1 MDTATLKQ
9 LLLEEMQGYT
19 GEGYND
25 VAYLTV
31 NEAQALY
38 AVIDVA
44 MIQGQRVVG
53 AVLVAHLSEGQIV
66 IDLDLHNKMLV
77 DALKARG
84 ILESQIVLAYGG
96 EMQLA

>member
-25 VAYLTV
+25 VATLTV
-31 NEAQALY
+31 NETDHMY
-38 AVIDVA
+38 AVIDIA
-44 MIQGQRVVG
+44 NIRGRRVVA
-53 AVLVAHLSEGQIV
+53 AVLVAHMTDDQIV
-66 IDLDLHNKMLV
+66 IDQDLHDKMLV

-84 ILESQIVLAYGG
+84 VPESQIVLAYLKDI
-96 EMQLA
+96 QLA

>member
-1 MDTATLKQ
+1 MDTSTLKQ
-9 LLLEEMQGYT
+9 ILIEEMQGYT

-25 VAYLTV
+25 VAYLTI
-31 NEAQALY
+31 NETEQVY
-38 AVIDVA
+38 GVIDIA
-44 MIQGQRVVG
+44 MIRGSRVVG
-53 AVLVAHLSEGQIV
+53 AVLVAHIVNDQIV

-96 EMQLA
+96 EIREQ